1 MPRRSSG
8 LSEVFLPLQIPPN
21 YQLVADELE
30 RLHPFKRA
38 RSTVEDYVK
47 THLPHLI
54 AHPQRKPQTYRR
66 FRRAYVGELWQHDS
80 SMHQWWPAPAKQTL
94 LLTTDDCSGLRMAG
108 RFVERDTTWNHFE
121 HFRQAFAT
129 HGRPE
134 AIYTDG
140 LSLFGPS
147 SSSDHCDPKSE
158 FQRALRA
165 LEVAHLIAPAP
176 QTKGKI
182 QRRFGTFQRRLVAL
196 MAHAM
201 VETWAQADEIL
212 QMEIQRQNRKRLRS
226 TGKVPLEVGE
236 QQILARSAPLRPAPA
251 ATLPDL
257 HFSLCGH
264 PAKSSSV
271 TSGDLRASMMKSLPQ
286 NANQ

>member
-1 MPRRSSG
+1 
-8 LSEVFLPLQIPPN
+8 
-21 YQLVADELE
+21 
-30 RLHPFKRA
+30 
-38 RSTVEDYVK
+38 
-47 THLPHLI
+47 
-54 AHPQRKPQTYRR
+54 
-66 FRRAYVGELWQHDS
+66 
-80 SMHQWWPAPAKQTL
+80 
-94 LLTTDDCSGLRMAG
+94 
-108 RFVERDTTWNHFE
+108 
-121 HFRQAFAT
+121 
-129 HGRPE
+129 
-134 AIYTDG
+134 
-140 LSLFGPS
+140 
-147 SSSDHCDPKSE
+147 
-158 FQRALRA
+158 